1 MKIEYNEKKK
11 KEKRNNIL
19 MQAKKRIK
27 NLLERIEKTIA
38 KVESCTLLPII
49 VRLARTYVVFTV

>member
-1 MKIEYNEKKK
+1 
-11 KEKRNNIL
+11 

-49 VRLARTYVVFTV
+49 VRLVRTYAVFTV

>member
-1 MKIEYNEKKK
+1 MKQKK

-38 KVESCTLLPII
+38 KVESYTLLPII
-49 VRLARTYVVFTV
+49 VRLVRMYAVFTV